1 MNFLNL
7 IKTIYKNGFSGSS
20 VVKNLPANAGDMDL
34 IPESGRS
41 AGVGNRNPLQYSC
54 LENSMDRGALWATVH
69 RVAKSQIWLSVHTH
83 TPPHTEA
90 SMKIPT
96 GIIKLNGDKLEATL
110 DWQHPIHWKSFRI
123 QHLKP
128 HPDLLN
134 QNLWRWD
141 SGNRIW
147 ASSPGDT

>member
-1 MNFLNL
+1 MT
-7 IKTIYKNGFSGSS
+7 KC
-20 VVKNLPANAGDMDL
+20 A
-34 IPESGRS
+34 
-41 AGVGNRNPLQYSC
+41 
-54 LENSMDRGALWATVH
+54 
-69 RVAKSQIWLSVHTH
+69 HTH

-96 GIIKLNGDKLEATL
+96 DISNLMVKNLKLPWTGNMQSTGSLLE
-110 DWQHPIHWKSFRI
+110 I

-141 SGNRIW
+141 SGNCI
-147 ASSPGDT
+147 